1 MRGEEKRNKKPC
13 IYGKDSK
20 SGNVKKHRNE
30 NRDGVGSKWFK
41 FIKKLITK

>member
-20 SGNVKKHRNE
+20 SGNVKKNTE
-30 NRDGVGSKWFK
+30 TKTEMAWGANGSN
-41 FIKKLITK
+41 L